1 MEKSKSLNKNFYI
14 DKSGAVIHIA
24 EHYNETVFSAKQVD
38 AIKLLIKE
46 HNLKN

>member
-1 MEKSKSLNKNFYI
+1 MKKIKSLNKNFYI
-14 DKSGAVIHIA
+14 DKSGAVVHIA
-24 EHYNETVFSAKQVD
+24 DHYNETVFSAKQVD

>member
-1 MEKSKSLNKNFYI
+1 MEKIKSLNKNFYI
-14 DKSGAVIHIA
+14 DKNGAVVHIA
-24 EHYNETVFSAKQVD
+24 EHYNEIVFSPKQVD

>member
-1 MEKSKSLNKNFYI
+1 MEKIKSLNKNFYI
-14 DKSGAVIHIA
+14 DKSRAVVHIA
-24 EHYNETVFSAKQVD
+24 EHYNEIVFSPKQVD